1 MNKPF
6 LKKIIAAVVLLILW
20 EAAAV
25 VIHNPFLIAGPVE
38 TVYAVFRL
46 LHEGVLLP
54 SVFNSTVRILIGF
67 MIGSATGIAAAAL
80 SDKSEWAYSFF
91 DVIMRILRTIP
102 VAAFIILLLMWYG
115 NNFISTAI
123 SALVT
128 APIVY
133 LNILKGLESRD
144 RKIIEMADI
153 YGISG
158 IRRFRFITLA
168 LIKPYLLSSLEISF
182 GMSFKSG
189 VAAEVIGQPLKT
201 VGNGMYRGKIYLAT
215 DEVLAWTLV
224 IILTAFVL
232 EWIIFRS
239 RLRGIYDRM
248 IRPVRKDPSDA
259 CQSTE
264 NTGGHIKVTNVSR
277 AFGDHTVLKDVSFE
291 VSAGDILVILGAS
304 GSGKTTL
311 LNMIAGLDNAY
322 KGEIDIP
329 GIKGMMFQEDRLLE
343 DMSSTENIMIA
354 DPQLS
359 EEEAVNALRDL
370 LPEDALHKPVK
381 ELSGGEKRR
390 VAAVRAME
398 HKADIYLLDEPFT
411 GLDVKACEDMVK
423 YIDRKR
429 GMAAVIITAHDMEDL
444 PEAWQKELKEFR
456 L

>member
-1 MNKPF
+1 VSKAF
-6 LKKIIAAVVLLILW
+6 DDC
-20 EAAAV
+20 
-25 VIHNPFLIAGPVE
+25 
-38 TVYAVFRL
+38 TVF
-46 LHEGVLLP
+46 
-54 SVFNSTVRILIGF
+54 
-67 MIGSATGIAAAAL
+67 
-80 SDKSEWAYSFF
+80 
-91 DVIMRILRTIP
+91 
-102 VAAFIILLLMWYG
+102 
-115 NNFISTAI
+115 
-123 SALVT
+123 
-128 APIVY
+128 
-133 LNILKGLESRD
+133 
-144 RKIIEMADI
+144 
-153 YGISG
+153 
-158 IRRFRFITLA
+158 
-168 LIKPYLLSSLEISF
+168 
-182 GMSFKSG
+182 
-189 VAAEVIGQPLKT
+189 
-201 VGNGMYRGKIYLAT
+201 
-215 DEVLAWTLV
+215 
-224 IILTAFVL
+224 
-232 EWIIFRS
+232 
-239 RLRGIYDRM
+239 
-248 IRPVRKDPSDA
+248 
-259 CQSTE
+259 
-264 NTGGHIKVTNVSR
+264 
-277 AFGDHTVLKDVSFE
+277 KDVSFE
-291 VSAGDILVILGAS
+291 VSAGNILVILGAS

-370 LPEDALHKPVK
+370 LPEDALNKPVK